1 LDRLTRRELKK
12 DELRTT
18 FEHFEEYV
26 KQRSQEILTVT
37 ILVVAVAGVAGGLK
51 YYIDRQEAEANAELG
66 AALKTFRAYVG
77 APTPGTLG
85 ADTETFPTAKEKYIK
100 ALAEFNNVI
109 QKYRTY
115 PRPKAVAI
123 ALYHV
128 GVCQA
133 LLGDQAAALKTLQ
146 EASRE
151 SDPELAA
158 LAQFALAGELA
169 KSGKLL
175 DAVKL
180 YQNLSDHPTLTVPRF
195 AALMALADAY
205 RGSQPAQARR
215 LYAQVEKE
223 FGSDPTVAE
232 ALKQQIASLPQ

>member
-1 LDRLTRRELKK
+1 VDRLTRRELKQ

-18 FEHFEEYV
+18 FDHFEEYV
-26 KQRSQEILTVT
+26 KQHSQEILTVA
-37 ILVVAVAGVAGGLK
+37 ILFIAVAGVAGGLK

-66 AALKTFRAYVG
+66 VALKTFRAYVG
-77 APTPGTLG
+77 APAPGTLG
-85 ADTETFPTAKEKYIK
+85 ADTETFPTVKEKYEK
-100 ALAEFNNVI
+100 ALAEFNNIVR
-109 QKYRTY
+109 KHRTY

-133 LLGDQAAALKTLQ
+133 LLGDRAAALKTLQ

-151 SDPELAA
+151 SDRELAV
-158 LAQFALAGELA
+158 LAQFTLAGELA
-169 KSGKLL
+169 KSGKLTE
-175 DAVKL
+175 AVKL
-180 YQNLSDHPTLTVPRF
+180 YQDLADHPTLTVPRS

-205 RGSQPAQARR
+205 RGSQPARARR

-232 ALKQQIASLPQ
+232 ALKQQLASLPQ